1 MKSAI
6 TLHPEDLE
14 GVQEI
19 TCNAGNIRDNVKDI
33 LVPVVIISISLTLP
47 LILPG

>member
-1 MKSAI
+1 MKLAI

-14 GVQEI
+14 DVQEI

-33 LVPVVIISISLTLP
+33 LVPVVIISVSLTLP